1 MNKKGIMIDFLVT
14 ILLAIIIFAPA
25 CYFLGKMFTFS
36 EQAKDSF
43 FDLTKE
49 IKSFAKDQKKTETSQ
64 LLILDEGSFVALFK
78 DQEKQLIYSTEEFQN
93 PGGEIVETADMDLVE
108 VSGYYFAYPVQSCTQ
123 LPCACLCRKIS
134 DESYNK
140 AKDLNCESLTCQS
153 LPEVKLQSSWSMYR
167 IKDAIIEEGTKL
179 RRNSLKLTKINGEIK
194 IENSNTAQQ

>member
-43 FDLTKE
+43 FDLNKE
-49 IKSFAKDQKKTETSQ
+49 VKSFAKDDKKTETSQ

-78 DQEKQLIYSTEEFQN
+78 DQEKILIYSKEEFFN
-93 PGGEIVETADMDLVE
+93 PGGEIVETADIDLVD
-108 VSGYYFAYPVQSCTQ
+108 VSEYYFAYPLQSCTK

-134 DESYNK
+134 DEYYNS
-140 AKDLNCESLTCQS
+140 ANGLNCESLTCQS
-153 LPEVKLQSSWSMYR
+153 LPEVKLQHYWSMYR
-167 IKDAIIEEGTKL
+167 IKDATAEEGTKL
-179 RRNSLKLTKINGEIK
+179 RRNSLKLSKINGEIK
-194 IENSNTAQQ
+194 IENSNTIE